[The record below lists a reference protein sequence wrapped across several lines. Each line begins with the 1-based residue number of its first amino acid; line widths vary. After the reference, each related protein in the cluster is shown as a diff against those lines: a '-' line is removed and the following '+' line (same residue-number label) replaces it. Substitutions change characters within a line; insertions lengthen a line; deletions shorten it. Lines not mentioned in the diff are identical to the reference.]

1 MQRKIPE
8 GITEIVDEMGFNIVY
23 EAELARSGKYFSLE
37 IHTDRWT
44 KPSDIARMLIQY
56 AAMLVETKTAEV
68 KDSSDLGD
76 T

>member
-1 MQRKIPE
+1 MATKTE
-8 GITEIVDEMGFNIVY
+8 GITEIVDEAGFRILY
-23 EAELARSGKYFSLE
+23 DAELGRNGKYFNLQ

-68 KDSSDLGD
+68 RDSSETGD